1 MAFGPAFG
9 AASFAAVVVAVA
21 TLAGVAP
28 SHAQAQSQ
36 IGPDQFYRGKT
47 VELLVGY
54 APGGLNDTLSRVV
67 ARHIGRK
74 IPGQPSI
81 VVRNMSSA
89 GPIGIANHMFT
100 AAEKDGSVI
109 ASLDRTGAQLAIRGE
124 LAARF
129 DPLKFNWLGSVAS
142 FERDAYLLLVN
153 ARHAAKSAR
162 DLRVGGAKAIIG
174 SVGAGSTNQVFAML
188 AKDALKLNLD
198 TVKGYRGTGP
208 IFLAM
213 QSGEVD
219 GVVTGVSTL
228 TTTQADLWNNKKICA
243 LVQFGRATRHPLL
256 LDVPTG
262 RELAPDAETL
272 ALIKFAELPFQM
284 SRPFIAPPDLPADRA
299 KALKQAFMATMTDP
313 DFVAELDKIKFDD
326 LSPIDGEAILAL
338 VREALQTPKATID
351 KYNQIEK
358 SGG

>member
-1 MAFGPAFG
+1 MPGSRASRSTRWGVFAG
-9 AASFAAVVVAVA
+9 AISAAL
-21 TLAGVAP
+21 LAGIVQSA
-28 SHAQAQSQ
+28 AQ
-36 IGPDQFYRGKT
+36 GVEQFYRGRS
-47 VELLVGY
+47 VDLLVGY

-67 ARHIGRK
+67 ARHIGKK
-74 IPGQPSI
+74 IPGNPNV

-129 DPLKFNWLGSVAS
+129 DPLRFNWLGSIAS
-142 FERDAYLLLVN
+142 FDKDAYLLLVN
-153 ARHAAKSAR
+153 ANHAAKSAK
-162 DLRVGGAKAIIG
+162 DLQGGNVKAIIG

-188 AKDALKLNLD
+188 AKDALRLNLD
-198 TVKGYRGTGP
+198 TVKGYRGTSP
-208 IFLAM
+208 IFLAI

-219 GVVTGVSTL
+219 GVVTGISTL
-228 TTTQADLWNNKKICA
+228 TTTQADLWNNRRIRA
-243 LVQFGRATRHPLL
+243 LVQFGRATRHPDLP
-256 LDVPTG
+256 DVPTG

-284 SRPFIAPPDLPADRA
+284 SRPFIAPPDIPADRA
-299 KALKQAFMATMTDP
+299 KALKEAFMATMKGA
-313 DFVAELDKIKFDD
+313 DFIAELDKIKFDD

-338 VREALQTPKATID
+338 VREALKTPRATIE

-358 SGG
+358 AGG

>member
-1 MAFGPAFG
+1 MPSKTSGTPSVHARLILTALVS
-9 AASFAAVVVAVA
+9 AAAVV
-21 TLAGVAP
+21 AGMA
-28 SHAQAQSQ
+28 SAQAQS
-36 IGPDQFYRGKT
+36 PEQFYRGKSI
-47 VELLVGY
+47 ELLVGY

-67 ARHIGRK
+67 SRHIGKK
-74 IPGQPSI
+74 IPGQPSV

-89 GPIGIANHMFT
+89 GPIGIANHMFN

-129 DPLKFNWLGSVAS
+129 DPLKFNWLGSIAS

-153 ARHAAKSAR
+153 ASHAAKTAK
-162 DLRVGGAKAIIG
+162 DLQGGSTKAIIG

-188 AKDALKLNLD
+188 ARDALKLNVE
-198 TVKGYRGTGP
+198 TVKGYRGTNP

-228 TTTQADLWNNKKICA
+228 TTTQAALWNTKKVRA

-256 LDVPTG
+256 PDVPTG
-262 RELAPDAETL
+262 RELAPDSETL
-272 ALIKFAELPFQM
+272 ALIRFAELPFSM
-284 SRPFIAPPDLPADRA
+284 SRPFIAPPDIPADRA
-299 KALKQAFMATMTDP
+299 KALKAAFMATMKDP
-313 DFVAELDKIKFDD
+313 DFVAELNKIKFDD
-326 LSPIDGEAILAL
+326 LSPIDGDAILSL
-338 VREALQTPKATID
+338 VREALQTPKSTID
-351 KYNQIEK
+351 KYNEIEK
-358 SGG
+358 AGR

>member
-1 MAFGPAFG
+1 MPGSRASRSTRWGVFAG
-9 AASFAAVVVAVA
+9 AISAAL
-21 TLAGVAP
+21 LAGIVQ
-28 SHAQAQSQ
+28 SSAQ
-36 IGPDQFYRGKT
+36 GVEQFYRGRS
-47 VELLVGY
+47 VDLLVGY

-67 ARHIGRK
+67 ARHIGKK
-74 IPGQPSI
+74 IPGNPNV

-142 FERDAYLLLVN
+142 FDKDAYLLLVN
-153 ARHAAKSAR
+153 ANHTAKSAK
-162 DLRVGGAKAIIG
+162 DLQGGNVKAIIG

-188 AKDALKLNLD
+188 AKDALRLNLD
-198 TVKGYRGTGP
+198 TVKGYRGTSP
-208 IFLAM
+208 IFLAI

-219 GVVTGVSTL
+219 GVVTGISTL
-228 TTTQADLWNNKKICA
+228 TTTQADLWNNRKIRA
-243 LVQFGRATRHPLL
+243 LVQFGRATRHPDLP
-256 LDVPTG
+256 DVPTG

-284 SRPFIAPPDLPADRA
+284 SRPFIAPPDIPADRA
-299 KALKQAFMATMTDP
+299 KALKEAFMATMKDA
-313 DFVAELDKIKFDD
+313 DFIAELDKIKFDD

-338 VREALQTPKATID
+338 VREALKTPRATIE

-358 SGG
+358 AGG

>member
-1 MAFGPAFG
+1 MTHGRARA
-9 AASFAAVVVAVA
+9 AASFAALLVAA
-21 TLAGVAP
+21 TILVGVGP
-28 SHAQAQSQ
+28 SLAQS
-36 IGPDQFYRGKT
+36 PEQFYRGKS

-74 IPGQPSI
+74 IPGEPSI

-89 GPIGIANHMFT
+89 GPIGIANHMYT

-109 ASLDRTGAQLAIRGE
+109 ASLDRTGAQLSIRGE

-129 DPLKFNWLGSVAS
+129 DPLKFNWLGSIAS

-153 ARHAAKSAR
+153 TGHAARSAK
-162 DLRVGGAKAIIG
+162 DLQGGVVKAIIG

-188 AKDALKLNLD
+188 AKEALKLNLD

-219 GVVTGVSTL
+219 GVVTGISTL
-228 TTTQADLWNNKKICA
+228 TTTQADLWNNKKVRA

-256 LDVPTG
+256 PDVPTG
-262 RELAPDAETL
+262 RELAPDAQTQ

-299 KALKQAFMATMTDP
+299 KALKEAFMATMKDP
-313 DFVAELDKIKFDD
+313 DFIAELDKIKFDD

-338 VREALQTPKATID
+338 VREALQTPKATIE

>member
-1 MAFGPAFG
+1 MRGRWKRRLPLWSS
-9 AASFAAVVVAVA
+9 AAGLATAVVM
-21 TLAGVAP
+21 AGIVQ
-28 SHAQAQSQ
+28 SSAQ
-36 IGPDQFYRGKT
+36 GVEQFYRGRS
-47 VELLVGY
+47 VDLLVGY

-67 ARHIGRK
+67 ARHIGKK
-74 IPGQPSI
+74 IPGNPNV

-129 DPLKFNWLGSVAS
+129 DPLKFNWLGSIAS
-142 FERDAYLLLVN
+142 FDKDAYLLLVN
-153 ARHAAKSAR
+153 ANHAAKSAK
-162 DLRVGGAKAIIG
+162 DLQGGNVKAIIG

-188 AKDALKLNLD
+188 AKDALRLNLD
-198 TVKGYRGTGP
+198 TVKGYRGTSP
-208 IFLAM
+208 IFLAI

-219 GVVTGVSTL
+219 GVVTGISTL
-228 TTTQADLWNNKKICA
+228 TTTQADLWNNRKIRA
-243 LVQFGRATRHPLL
+243 LVQFGRATRHPDLP
-256 LDVPTG
+256 DVPTG

-284 SRPFIAPPDLPADRA
+284 SRPFIAPPDIPADRA
-299 KALKQAFMATMTDP
+299 KALKEAFMATMKDA
-313 DFVAELDKIKFDD
+313 DFIAELDKIKFDD

-338 VREALQTPKATID
+338 VREALKTPKATIE

-358 SGG
+358 AGG

>member
-1 MAFGPAFG
+1 VFAG
-9 AASFAAVVVAVA
+9 AISAAL
-21 TLAGVAP
+21 LAGIVQSA
-28 SHAQAQSQ
+28 AQ
-36 IGPDQFYRGKT
+36 GVEQFYRGRS
-47 VELLVGY
+47 VDLLVGY

-67 ARHIGRK
+67 ARHIGKK
-74 IPGQPSI
+74 IPGNPNV

-129 DPLKFNWLGSVAS
+129 DPLRFNWLGSIAS
-142 FERDAYLLLVN
+142 FDKDAYLLLVN
-153 ARHAAKSAR
+153 ANHAAKSAK
-162 DLRVGGAKAIIG
+162 DLQGGNVKAIIG

-188 AKDALKLNLD
+188 AKDALRLNLD
-198 TVKGYRGTGP
+198 TVKGYRGTSP
-208 IFLAM
+208 IFLAI

-219 GVVTGVSTL
+219 GVVTGISTL
-228 TTTQADLWNNKKICA
+228 TTTQADLWNNRRIRA
-243 LVQFGRATRHPLL
+243 LVQFGRATRHPDLP
-256 LDVPTG
+256 DVPTG

-284 SRPFIAPPDLPADRA
+284 SRPFIAPPDIPADRA
-299 KALKQAFMATMTDP
+299 KALKEAFMATMKGA
-313 DFVAELDKIKFDD
+313 DFIAELDKIKFDD

-338 VREALQTPKATID
+338 VREALKTPRATIE

-358 SGG
+358 AGG

>member
-1 MAFGPAFG
+1 MRARRLAG
-9 AASFAAVVVAVA
+9 ALVLAAGSFACASS
-21 TLAGVAP
+21 T
-28 SHAQAQSQ
+28 HAQSQ
-36 IGPDQFYRGKT
+36 SQTGPEQFYRGKS

-74 IPGQPSI
+74 IPGQPNI

-153 ARHAAKSAR
+153 AGHAAKSAK
-162 DLRVGGAKAIIG
+162 DLQGGGAKAIIG

-188 AKDALKLNLD
+188 AKDALNLNLD

-219 GVVTGVSTL
+219 GVVTGISTL
-228 TTTQADLWNNKKICA
+228 TTTQADLWNNNKIRA

-256 LDVPTG
+256 ADVPTG

-284 SRPFIAPPDLPADRA
+284 SRPFIAPPDIPVERA
-299 KALKQAFMATMTDP
+299 KALKESFMATMKDP

-326 LSPIDGEAILAL
+326 LSPIDGEAILGL
-338 VREALQTPKATID
+338 VREALQTPKATIE

-358 SGG
+358 TGG